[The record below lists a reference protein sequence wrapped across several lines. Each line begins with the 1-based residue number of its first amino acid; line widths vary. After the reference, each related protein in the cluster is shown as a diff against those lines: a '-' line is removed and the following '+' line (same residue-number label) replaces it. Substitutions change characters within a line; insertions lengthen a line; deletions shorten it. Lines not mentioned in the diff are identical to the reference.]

1 MSSYGA
7 VFTTTLSELDLIV
20 ALTIAVLLANGFL
33 VIVGEAIDY
42 FFGKFASGDLDDEDL
57 MDDHDSDYSSSEPII
72 QHRIPETEFDKHDVS
87 PKCKCKPTKMV
98 KGDRIVYTHNK
109 LLDKDNSTSDKGE

>member
-42 FFGKFASGDLDDEDL
+42 LFGKFASGDLDDEDL
-57 MDDHDSDYSSSEPII
+57 MDDQELNHAPSAETT
-72 QHRIPETEFDKHDVS
+72 QHHIPVDEFDNHIVS
-87 PKCKCKPTKMV
+87 ASCKCRPTKIV
-98 KGDRIVYTHNK
+98 KKGVIVYKHNK